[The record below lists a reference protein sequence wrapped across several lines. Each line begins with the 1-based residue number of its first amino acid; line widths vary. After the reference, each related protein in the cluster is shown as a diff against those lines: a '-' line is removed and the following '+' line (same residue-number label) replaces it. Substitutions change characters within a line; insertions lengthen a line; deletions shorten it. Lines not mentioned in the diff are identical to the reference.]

1 MKKYIIL
8 ALIISALT
16 LSACSTSDT
25 ESESSSDTDTT
36 IESVTETETETA
48 PKPTNEEVISF
59 SELTLSADPV
69 YENGL
74 LVLRFNSENVRYD
87 ADTSCSIGV
96 IAADE
101 AYSIKA
107 KPDLEAYP
115 DMLVSDG
122 AYNGIALVPSEEL
135 ETGSFKFSITIGEY
149 IVSSFEMTIE

>member
-1 MKKYIIL
+1 MKKYIII
-8 ALIISALT
+8 ALLLSALT
-16 LSACSTSDT
+16 LVGCSSSGV
-25 ESESSSDTDTT
+25 ESEGESETQ
-36 IESVTETETETA
+36 IESVTETESETA

-74 LVLRFNSENVRYD
+74 LVLWFNSENVSYD

-96 IAADE
+96 IATDE

-107 KPDLEAYP
+107 TPDLTTYP

-122 AYNGIALVPSEEL
+122 EYKGIALTPSEEL
-135 ETGSFKFSITIGEY
+135 DSGSFKFSITIGEY